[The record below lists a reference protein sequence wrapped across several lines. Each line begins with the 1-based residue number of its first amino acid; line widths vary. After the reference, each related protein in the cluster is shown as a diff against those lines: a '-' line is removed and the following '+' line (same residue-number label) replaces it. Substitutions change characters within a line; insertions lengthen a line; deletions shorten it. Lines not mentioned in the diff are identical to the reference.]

1 MGVEIHTNTFKTPR
15 GLLKI
20 VCLCMVIIV
29 LVLARTGFAGGY
41 TEVAHAIDAKWVTIT
56 SVCAYAIILS
66 IIIITYFLGD
76 AVPIRMEMMFMLLG
90 AILFVASG
98 SLTVEKYQNILGDDK
113 DVGLALGSMSIITG
127 IFMIVDF
134 GLLAKDYF
142 GK

>member
-1 MGVEIHTNTFKTPR
+1 
-15 GLLKI
+15 
-20 VCLCMVIIV
+20 
-29 LVLARTGFAGGY
+29 
-41 TEVAHAIDAKWVTIT
+41 
-56 SVCAYAIILS
+56 
-66 IIIITYFLGD
+66 
-76 AVPIRMEMMFMLLG
+76 MMFMLLG